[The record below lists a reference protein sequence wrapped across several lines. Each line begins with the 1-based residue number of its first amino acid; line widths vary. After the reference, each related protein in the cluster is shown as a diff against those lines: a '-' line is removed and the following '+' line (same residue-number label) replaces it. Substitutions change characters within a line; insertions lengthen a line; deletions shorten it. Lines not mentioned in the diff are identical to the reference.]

1 MRYLTAFFLMLGLL
15 APSYTKAQEGVTSFQ
30 QNRDSWRRSDGD
42 EKIRVMQSIRDSMG
56 PSATRNIEEAEQ
68 VFCYVVDIAASGYE
82 GYTINNVAVKSFCGS
97 LNKEI
102 RDVIIASLFVRED
115 KVSTKLEQCM
125 IRPRLMYRF
134 VRGVDYTDV
143 LLSSPC
149 YSFTF
154 FYGGKMKTYN
164 FSNGSAI
171 INDLVEIF
179 DSPDAVP
186 FVSPALLEQ
195 LMPIGVAETKEE
207 EVKIN
212 QGPKTPVRNWSTES
226 QSQKGGSGWNNLK
239 R

>member
-1 MRYLTAFFLMLGLL
+1 MKYLSIFILMFGLL
-15 APSYTKAQEGVTSFQ
+15 APGYTKAQDGVTSFQ
-30 QNRDSWRRSDGD
+30 QNKDSWRRSDGD

-56 PSATRNIEEAEQ
+56 SAAVKNIEEAEQ
-68 VFCYVVDIAASGYE
+68 VFCYVVDTAASGYE
-82 GYTINNVAVKSFCGS
+82 GYTLNNVAVKSFCGS

-149 YSFTF
+149 YSFTL

-164 FSNGSAI
+164 FSNGAAI

-195 LMPIGVAETKEE
+195 LMPIGVAQTKEE
-207 EVKIN
+207 EVKVN
-212 QGPKTPVRNWSTES
+212 QGPKTPVKNWNNEG
-226 QSQKGGSGWNNLK
+226 QPQKGGGGWNNLAK
-239 R
+239 